1 MAPRPDTNQY
11 ILKEALH
18 KANNAVFFDH
28 RQYWAGAIRAYGES
42 CSLLGQV
49 MRTSL
54 DEQDK
59 MKVEAVRITYV
70 RRIYELQDFVTP
82 TMHRL

>member
-1 MAPRPDTNQY
+1 MAGSPGTKYSRRY
-11 ILKEALH
+11 LLEEALH

-28 RQYWAGAIRAYGES
+28 QQNYEDAIRAYGES

-54 DEQDK
+54 DAEDK
-59 MKVEAVRITYV
+59 RNIEAVVSSMIK
-70 RRIYELQDFVTP
+70 
-82 TMHRL
+82 

>member
-1 MAPRPDTNQY
+1 MAGSPGTNY
-11 ILKEALH
+11 SRRYLLEEALH

-28 RQYWAGAIRAYGES
+28 RQNYEDAIRAYGES

-54 DEQDK
+54 DAEVK
-59 MKVEAVRITYV
+59 SNIEAVVSGMIK
-70 RRIYELQDFVTP
+70 
-82 TMHRL
+82 